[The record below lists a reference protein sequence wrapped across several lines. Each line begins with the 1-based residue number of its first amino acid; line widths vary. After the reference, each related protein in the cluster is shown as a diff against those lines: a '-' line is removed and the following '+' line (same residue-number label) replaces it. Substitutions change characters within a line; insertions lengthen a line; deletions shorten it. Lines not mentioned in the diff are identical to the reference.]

1 MKGGKNNLEERKKT
15 VKEIKEFEEKQQKLE
30 DMKQLFAQTKQAI
43 QLLDLTK
50 TESRTYTAFSK
61 DKLRSYMK
69 NPKTNE
75 NNLRSLSQFLYRYSH
90 QYRRIVNYYAEM
102 IDLSAY
108 VVIPNLKDMTGS
120 KDNSDNILKTVYTT
134 TTEVRK
140 MNMQS
145 EIMKFLITAW
155 REDTAYGYIYED
167 DTGFYIMPLDGN
179 YCKIS
184 SVNYD
189 GSYNFA
195 FDFSYL
201 RSNKYLLDFWDKE
214 FTTKYNAYD
223 KDGTLR
229 WQELDPEK
237 TFCIKINV
245 EDTTLSTPPFLSLFE
260 QIIDLIDL
268 QSIQAVKEALS
279 IYKLLV
285 LRMDTL
291 KNATE
296 PDDFAVDIYTCID
309 YYNKLV
315 AALPEEVSACIS
327 PVSIDPIEF
336 KGTTTEDVD
345 MVANSMHNLFAA
357 SGTSQILDSTKI
369 SGSTAFEASILSDTL
384 MALKI
389 VLPQI
394 IVWQNRYLTYV
405 MSNHATLKYL
415 EVTPYTKN
423 QWIKN
428 YQTAATLG
436 LPVKMAY
443 CSLLG
448 FDPIEASSM
457 QFLEQDCLDLSNI
470 WKPLQSSNTQS
481 SDGNNSSCLG
491 SDVDSSQGGAPT
503 KDTTELTS
511 EGDNTRI
518 DDKNNA

>member
-1 MKGGKNNLEERKKT
+1 MEERKKT

-245 EDTTLSTPPFLSLFE
+245 EDTTLSTPPFL
-260 QIIDLIDL
+260 
-268 QSIQAVKEALS
+268 
-279 IYKLLV
+279 
-285 LRMDTL
+285 
-291 KNATE
+291 
-296 PDDFAVDIYTCID
+296 
-309 YYNKLV
+309 
-315 AALPEEVSACIS
+315 
-327 PVSIDPIEF
+327 
-336 KGTTTEDVD
+336 
-345 MVANSMHNLFAA
+345 
-357 SGTSQILDSTKI
+357 
-369 SGSTAFEASILSDTL
+369 
-384 MALKI
+384 
-389 VLPQI
+389 
-394 IVWQNRYLTYV
+394 
-405 MSNHATLKYL
+405 
-415 EVTPYTKN
+415 
-423 QWIKN
+423 
-428 YQTAATLG
+428 
-436 LPVKMAY
+436 
-443 CSLLG
+443 
-448 FDPIEASSM
+448 
-457 QFLEQDCLDLSNI
+457 
-470 WKPLQSSNTQS
+470 
-481 SDGNNSSCLG
+481 
-491 SDVDSSQGGAPT
+491 
-503 KDTTELTS
+503 
-511 EGDNTRI
+511 
-518 DDKNNA
+518 